1 MYDCRATATSNKAG
15 RCGRRDEGNHD
26 IDDCVV
32 RCALCVVRCTLV
44 VHDAFSAAALL
55 FSSTTFP
62 PSVVVRFPFF
72 SFL

>member
-32 RCALCVVRCTLV
+32 RCALCVVRCTSWLYMM
-44 VHDAFSAAALL
+44 HFLL
-55 FSSTTFP
+55 PRFFFLLRRSP
-62 PSVVVRFPFF
+62 RPS
-72 SFL
+72 